1 MRIFAGFNFQALTLT
16 ELYSTSRGKAFQCDL
31 TNSIVLNFKEF
42 TWKFSVSD
50 FLLFRK
56 HIHAVDLRE
65 LLFNLSDE
73 CDFVSLHH
81 ARLSSAVTLTLC
93 DLIQLRELVDGTRF
107 SLELVSLIHEV
118 LGDYTVV

>member
-1 MRIFAGFNFQALTLT
+1 MH
-16 ELYSTSRGKAFQCDL
+16 
-31 TNSIVLNFKEF
+31 FKEYTWRF
-42 TWKFSVSD
+42 TLSD
-50 FLLFRK
+50 FLIFRK
-56 HIHAVDLRE
+56 NIHAVDLRE

-81 ARLSSAVTLTLC
+81 ARLASAVTLTLC

-118 LGDYTVV
+118 LGDYSVV

>member
-1 MRIFAGFNFQALTLT
+1 MWGIIFRQLTSS
-16 ELYSTSRGKAFQCDL
+16 ELYSTSKGRALQCDL
-31 TNSIVLNFKEF
+31 TSSIILHFKDF

-56 HIHAVDLRE
+56 HIHAVDVKE

-73 CDFVSLHH
+73 CDFVSLRH
-81 ARLSSAVTLTLC
+81 ARLASAVTLTLC
-93 DLIQLRELVDGTRF
+93 DLIQLRELVDGTKF